1 MWLGKQL
8 ITKKVAGE
16 AANHQVCG
24 LGNSLITKNVIWEA
38 ANHQDCGRSY
48 FPNNIL
54 GDNLLPKPYFL

>member
-24 LGNSLITKNVIWEA
+24 WGNSLITKNVIWEA
-38 ANHQDCGRSY
+38 ANHQDCGWESS
-48 FPNNIL
+48 
-54 GDNLLPKPYFL
+54 